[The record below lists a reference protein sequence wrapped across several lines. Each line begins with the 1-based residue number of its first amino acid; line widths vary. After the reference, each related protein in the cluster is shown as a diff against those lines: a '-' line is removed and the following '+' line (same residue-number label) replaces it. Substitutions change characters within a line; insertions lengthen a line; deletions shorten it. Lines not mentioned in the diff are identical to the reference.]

1 MGWPNNILSG
11 NMPTVPGAT
20 SQPNSTIVNPIT
32 SPSNPGL
39 FTYHDPGT
47 TTNALF
53 QSGVNAAAPSQGIS
67 PQYQQ
72 ILDSIQK
79 QQDYANGVS
88 ASNAESLAAQR
99 GLSGSSIEQFGV
111 QQGLAQNSQ
120 AAQGAI
126 QSTLGQNAQQQTA
139 LQELQAQLYGQRAQS
154 LAGLNSDELTSL
166 RNNDFQTRQLALQ
179 QSLGQQ
185 GLSIA
190 QQNAA
195 AQAAQA
201 KQNGINSLITSGA
214 QLIAPHLFGGSTAG
228 GGGAGNYGGL
238 AQAFSGTTAGG
249 GATAVP
255 YAGAGTPGSTFF
267 PGGLGQVGTN
277 TPGVF
282 GSGGTL
288 LNTAGTSTLGASDV
302 LPGIAGWQLGT
313 GTFGDNRYTNT
324 GGIIGATTGSL
335 FGPAGSA
342 IGGFIGAG
350 AGGLSNQVA
359 NQVSSHLGNTAGS
372 FVRYTNPLTSI
383 PDIASKISSGISNV
397 FPF

>member
-1 MGWPNNILSG
+1 MAYFNNILSA
-11 NMPTVPGAT
+11 MPSMPGAP
-20 SQPNSTIVNPIT
+20 SQPNSTIINNLP
-32 SPSNPGL
+32 SPTTDPGL
-39 FTYHDPGT
+39 FSYHDPGVS
-47 TTNALF
+47 TNGLF
-53 QSGVNAAAPSQGIS
+53 QSGITAAAPSNGVS
-67 PQYQQ
+67 AQYQQ

-88 ASNAESLAAQR
+88 SASASDLAARR

-126 QSTLGQNAQQQTA
+126 QTTLGENAQQQTA
-139 LQELQAQLYGQRAQS
+139 LQQLQAQLYGQRAQS

-179 QSLGQQ
+179 KSLGQQ
-185 GLSIA
+185 GLDIA

-201 KQNGINSLITSGA
+201 KQNATNSLITSGA
-214 QLIAPHLFGGSTAG
+214 QLIAPHLFNSTVG

-238 AQAFSGTTAGG
+238 TQAFSGMTPGG
-249 GATAVP
+249 GASAIP
-255 YAGAGTPGSTFF
+255 YTGGGTPGSTFF
-267 PGGLGQVGTN
+267 PGMGGVGTN
-277 TPGVF
+277 APGMF
-282 GSGGTL
+282 GQGGTL
-288 LNTAGTSTLGASDV
+288 FNTAGTSSIGAGNV

-324 GGIIGATTGSL
+324 GGIIGATAGSM
-335 FGPAGSA
+335 FGPLGSA
-342 IGGFIGAG
+342 AGGFIGAG
-350 AGGLSNQVA
+350 LGGLSNQVA

-383 PDIASKISSGISNV
+383 PDVVNKISSGVSNV